1 MRIISAVVT
10 LVLTLAVAP
19 VASAQSVVKVTGST
33 TINAILFQPRKAEI
47 EKMAGVSIDV
57 IGNSSS
63 RGLADLSSG
72 RSDIAMIS
80 SPLAEIAQ
88 KVNEKTPGA
97 VDASALREFKIGE
110 SRIVFV
116 VHPGNP
122 VRTLTLAQLRDVFAG
137 KITNWKMLG
146 GPDLPIHL
154 YSFDNTTGRYW
165 YLSDEVMQ
173 KTPMAANIRY
183 TDAGGGKSDAA
194 SVKAKEEQMQAWVAA
209 DPAGIGYGDLKRI
222 NRVKLVAIINSG
234 HAYLPSAANL
244 QAGVYPLVRTLA
256 FFFRRPPSGD
266 LLEFSRWAAEQREL
280 IEAHGFAPLR

>member
-137 KITNWKMLG
+137 KITNWKDLG
-146 GPDLPIHL
+146 GADAPIAVLTEAAGNGMRTTLEDKIMGGLPL
-154 YSFDNTTGRYW
+154 
-165 YLSDEVMQ
+165 
-173 KTPMAANIRY
+173 TPQARVVVNAPQMPVIVKQLPTAIAYAAPTI
-183 TDAGGGKSDAA
+183 AEA
-194 SVKAKEEQMQAWVAA
+194 
-209 DPAGIGYGDLKRI
+209 
-222 NRVKLVAIINSG
+222 
-234 HAYLPSAANL
+234 
-244 QAGVYPLVRTLA
+244 AGVTIVKTDKPIIQFLFLVTKGAPAPTLTKVV
-256 FFFRRPPSGD
+256 
-266 LLEFSRWAAEQREL
+266 EAATKA
-280 IEAHGFAPLR
+280 AH